1 MRCRG
6 TAGERTTFTVRADTV
21 LWFEQTLPT
30 PVTFVFVGP
39 LAVEPFA
46 HPTAALGISLHESAT
61 GIFITAVYGSQR
73 VSQAVVFDRWEQLHL
88 PPHTSFWVQVT
99 PGV

>member
-21 LWFEQTLPT
+21 LWFEQTHPT

-39 LAVEPFA
+39 LAVQPFT
-46 HPTAALGISLHESAT
+46 HPIAALSIVLHESAT
-61 GIFITAVYGSQR
+61 GLFITAVYGSQR
-73 VSQAVVFDRWEQLHL
+73 ASQAVVFNRWEQIHL